1 MKNMS
6 SQLMVIA
13 NKCGTLILKIEVDHA
28 FVSTH
33 FKGLQIW
40 ENKQAQD
47 NSDISATVSVKKL
60 AMFLSWD
67 ILNPDNVRCNILR
80 EKMINLTLDIGDHVR
95 MHYFV
100 PAIVT

>member
-13 NKCGTLILKIEVDHA
+13 NKSGTLVLKIEVDHA

-47 NSDISATVSVKKL
+47 SSDISATVSIKKL
-60 AMFLSWD
+60 VMFLNWD
-67 ILNPDNVRCNILR
+67 TLNPDDIRCNILQ
-80 EKMINLTLDIGDHVR
+80 EKMINLTLGIGDHVR
-95 MHYFV
+95 MHYFI
-100 PAIVT
+100 PAIVI